1 MLKLKTKINSPVVS
15 NVVKGSLIAV
25 SVSLFLILIFAFL
38 IKIFNIPDYLIKPIN
53 QVIKIISVFIGVL
66 FALKKLPQKGLL
78 SGMLIGV
85 IYTILAFLI
94 FSFLSGKFTFSFT
107 ILIDVLCALVIGGLC
122 GVFFVNKQF
131 R

>member
-66 FALKKLPQKGLL
+66 FALKKFPQKGLV

>member
-53 QVIKIISVFIGVL
+53 QVIKIMSVFIVVL
-66 FALKKLPQKGLL
+66 FALKKLPQKGLV

>member
-1 MLKLKTKINSPVVS
+1 MLKIKTKINSPVVS

-66 FALKKLPQKGLL
+66 FALKKLPQKGLV

-122 GVFFVNKQF
+122 GVFVVNKQF